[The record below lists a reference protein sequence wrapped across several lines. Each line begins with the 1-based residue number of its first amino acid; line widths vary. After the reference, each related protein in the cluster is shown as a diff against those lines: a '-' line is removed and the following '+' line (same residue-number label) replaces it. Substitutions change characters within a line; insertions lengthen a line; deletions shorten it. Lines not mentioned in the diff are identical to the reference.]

1 MASIEIIS
9 PIPGKGLGDR
19 RFSKDAPYTAQ
30 LVVVD
35 ESNYID
41 IGLIV
46 RNDAGEPIKDAVV
59 TITATDE
66 TQNKTLNGTGNI
78 YPRYEGEI
86 RIMTP
91 FYPFYY
97 EFRTVGDHTITFS
110 VNGMT
115 DSVTLTVVAPD
126 PA

>member
-9 PIPGKGLGDR
+9 PIPGKGTGR
-19 RFSKDAPYTAQ
+19 TYTAQ
-30 LVVVD
+30 PQVVD
-35 ESNYID
+35 ETNYVEL
-41 IGLIV
+41 GLIV
-46 RNDAGEPIKDAVV
+46 RNDAGEPIKNAVV

-78 YPRYEGEI
+78 YPRYENEV
-86 RIMTP
+86 RILTP
-91 FYPFYY
+91 FYPFHY
-97 EFRTVGDHTITFS
+97 EFHTVGDHTITFS

-115 DSVTLTVVAPD
+115 QSVTFTVTAPD